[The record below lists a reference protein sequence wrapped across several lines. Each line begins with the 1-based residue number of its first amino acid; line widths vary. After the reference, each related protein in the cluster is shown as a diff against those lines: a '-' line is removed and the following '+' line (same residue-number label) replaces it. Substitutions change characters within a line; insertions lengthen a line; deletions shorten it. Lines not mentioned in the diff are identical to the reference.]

1 MLFFLT
7 NFYFVIESEHAFFSV
22 NKVVYQTRGRC
33 DKLGYKIYWK
43 CSINAFVSN
52 LTILTFSKV
61 MMWHLLGVFV
71 NWATVWAGQAKQR
84 IKPRGWGIQKWGDH
98 VLVNNVHHH
107 SFSWQVLVKFTVW
120 TVYHGVLFDLD
131 VAITFVYCS
140 NILFPVFSWGKYRF
154 TFIFP

>member
-1 MLFFLT
+1 MYFVFCFVLNVLIVIYIPRVYLIEVKVELASTFFLFFLFVLFFLT

-61 MMWHLLGVFV
+61 MMWRLLGVFV

-107 SFSWQVLVKFTVW
+107 SFSW
-120 TVYHGVLFDLD
+120 
-131 VAITFVYCS
+131 
-140 NILFPVFSWGKYRF
+140 
-154 TFIFP
+154 

>member
-1 MLFFLT
+1 MYFVFYFVLNVLIVIYIPRVYLIEVKVELASTFFFVFLFVLFFLT

-107 SFSWQVLVKFTVW
+107 SFSW
-120 TVYHGVLFDLD
+120 
-131 VAITFVYCS
+131 
-140 NILFPVFSWGKYRF
+140 
-154 TFIFP
+154 

>member
-1 MLFFLT
+1 MYFVFYFVLNVLIVIYIPRVYLIEVKVELASTFFFVFLFVLFFLT

-84 IKPRGWGIQKWGDH
+84 IKPRGWGIQKWVDH

-107 SFSWQVLVKFTVW
+107 SFSW
-120 TVYHGVLFDLD
+120 
-131 VAITFVYCS
+131 
-140 NILFPVFSWGKYRF
+140 
-154 TFIFP
+154 